1 MNGSVLDVR
10 DLTVRYGPG
19 CEACTAGLPTDRD
32 VCPQCRTVL
41 ACVDVSFDVWPGEV
55 LGIVGESGS
64 GKSTVLAAANLDVTP
79 TTGQI
84 VLGGTD
90 VTGVRGARR
99 RRLRAEMVGIVHQT
113 PQQGLDL
120 DLTAGGN
127 VASRPLAAG
136 WRSYERTRERVLDLL
151 GAVELDAGR
160 VDTVTR
166 VFSGGMR
173 QRVQLAKALANSPQV
188 LLLDEPTSGLDV
200 SVQARILDLIRR
212 LQGETGV
219 AMVIVSHDLSVIR
232 MLADQVLVMRRGRI
246 VERGLTDQILADPQ
260 DPYSQLLVSSQLA

>member
-1 MNGSVLDVR
+1 MTAVLSVEN
-10 DLTVRYGPG
+10 LTVRYGPG
-19 CEACTAGLPTDRD
+19 CDDCPTDRN
-32 VCPQCRTVL
+32 VCPSCQSVL
-41 ACVDVSFDVWPGEV
+41 ACADVDFDVWPGEV

-64 GKSTVLAAANLDVTP
+64 GKSTVLTAANLDVTA
-79 TTGQI
+79 TTGRV
-84 VLGGTD
+84 VLAGTD
-90 VTGVRGARR
+90 ATGIHGAARR
-99 RRLRAEMVGIVHQT
+99 RVRAETLGIVHQT

-136 WRSYERTRERVLDLL
+136 WRSYDRTRDRVLELL
-151 GAVELDAGR
+151 DEVELDPGR

-166 VFSGGMR
+166 AFSGGMR
-173 QRVQLAKALANSPQV
+173 QRVQLAKALANSPKV

-212 LQGETGV
+212 LQNETGV

-232 MLADQVLVMRRGRI
+232 MLADRVLVMRRGRV
-246 VERGLTDQILADPQ
+246 VERGLTDQVLADPH